1 MYFKKYLTVYYS
13 PKQIMQIMP
22 ETKVKYIQKKKN
34 LVSDI

>member
-1 MYFKKYLTVYYS
+1 MMYFKKYLTVYDS
-13 PKQIMQIMP
+13 PKQIMP

>member
-1 MYFKKYLTVYYS
+1 MYFKKHLTVYDS

-22 ETKVKYIQKKKN
+22 ETKVKYIHKKN